1 MAREDLIALC
11 AGSFIFA
18 GGFGLGWFTT
28 PESAEFKL
36 ARIRA
41 GLNYSIP
48 IRTLPPAIKAIGCM
62 MMWVGGPG
70 GEPEPWCPAAPL
82 PEERA
87 PPAVPTS

>member
-11 AGSFIFA
+11 AGSCIFA
-18 GGFGLGWFTT
+18 GGCGLGWFTT

-48 IRTLPPAIKAIGCM
+48 IRTLPPAMKAIGCT

-70 GEPEPWCPAAPL
+70 GEPELWCPAAP
-82 PEERA
+82 PEEPA

>member
-18 GGFGLGWFTT
+18 GGFGLGWFT

-48 IRTLPPAIKAIGCM
+48 IRTLPPSIKAIGCM

-70 GEPEPWCPAAPL
+70 GEPKLWCPAARL
-82 PEERA
+82 PEEQA